1 MLFYLLIFETKGV
14 ISHQPHQRIRLTE
27 IPDLVNKTILAKDVF
42 QSKIFLSVLHLGY
55 MFPYSDYKLHDMGS

>member
-27 IPDLVNKTILAKDVF
+27 IPDLVNKTILAKDIF
-42 QSKIFLSVLHLGY
+42 QSKIFLSVLGY
-55 MFPYSDYKLHDMGS
+55 MFPCSDYKLHDMGSQ